1 MATMTDLELSGYEL
15 TVYTHFS
22 LYEWRLDV
30 SVADTTG
37 YCTFEPCGCCDC
49 GEDSVMRNEYSRPR
63 YSKSRK
69 VWELETTT
77 TWTCETHQELSDQQD
92 KVKL

>member
-15 TVYTHFS
+15 TVFAHFS
-22 LYEWRLDV
+22 VYEWRLDV
-30 SVADTTG
+30 SVADTSG
-37 YCTFEPCGCCDC
+37 YCTDNTECGCCDC

-69 VWELETTT
+69 VWVLETTT
-77 TWTCETHQELSDQQD
+77 TWTCETHQELSDQ
-92 KVKL
+92 